1 MTLSAA
7 LMVLGVSLLYFTAI
21 SVPASIGLIMIG
33 GSLAVFGLG
42 LAIATPNLGTFIV
55 SLSGLGTVLEVIQ
68 PHIKTIMALSVA
80 LMGLSVSLSYF
91 TVISVPASIGL
102 VTMGVSLMVF
112 GTGLG
117 MVTPH
122 LETFAVGMASIMT
135 TLEGTTEMTGPIFS
149 LSASLFGLSIALSAV
164 GAAGIFALPAFT
176 MLKGLGLLGGGEKEE
191 AGGEEEVA
199 LVKDDVVSGQLQSV
213 VNAINEM
220 KTQVITAI
228 NDSPRQIG
236 KETATGIL
244 SGVGI

>member
-1 MTLSAA
+1 
-7 LMVLGVSLLYFTAI
+7 
-21 SVPASIGLIMIG
+21 
-33 GSLAVFGLG
+33 
-42 LAIATPNLGTFIV
+42 
-55 SLSGLGTVLEVIQ
+55 
-68 PHIKTIMALSVA
+68 
-80 LMGLSVSLSYF
+80 
-91 TVISVPASIGL
+91 
-102 VTMGVSLMVF
+102 MVF

-122 LETFAVGMASIMT
+122 LETFAVGMTSIMT
-135 TLEGTTEMTGPIFS
+135 TLEGTTAMTGPIFS
-149 LSASLFGLSIALSAV
+149 LSASLFGLSIALAAV
-164 GAAGIFALPAFT
+164 GTAGIFALPAFA

-191 AGGEEEVA
+191 AGEGKEEVA

-236 KETATGIL
+236 KETSRGLL